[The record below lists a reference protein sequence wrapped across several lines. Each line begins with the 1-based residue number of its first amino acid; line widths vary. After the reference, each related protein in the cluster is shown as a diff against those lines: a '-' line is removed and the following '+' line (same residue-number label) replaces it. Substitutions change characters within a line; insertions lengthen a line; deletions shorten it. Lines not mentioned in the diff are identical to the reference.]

1 VTATSATL
9 IGGVWVRGRL
19 NEQFADRAARR
30 SGSWSS
36 MVMGAIMEWNVRP
49 PDVPVTEPD
58 AVVVL
63 EVLDAADGNPHVNN
77 AQSLRRH
84 VALYR
89 TLSCSPSDAQLRLIG
104 ELRDRGLPE
113 IRRTWLEKLFR
124 VR

>member
-1 VTATSATL
+1 VAL
-9 IGGVWVRGRL
+9 IGGVWIRGRL
-19 NEQFADRAARR
+19 SEQFVDRAARR

-36 MVMGAIMEWNVRP
+36 MVMGAIMEWDVRP
-49 PDVPVTEPD
+49 PEQPIMEPD
-58 AVVVL
+58 ALVVL
-63 EVLDAADGNPHVNN
+63 EVLDPTNGDPNVNR

-104 ELRDRGLPE
+104 ELRDHGLPE
-113 IRRTWLEKLFR
+113 IRRTWLERLFR